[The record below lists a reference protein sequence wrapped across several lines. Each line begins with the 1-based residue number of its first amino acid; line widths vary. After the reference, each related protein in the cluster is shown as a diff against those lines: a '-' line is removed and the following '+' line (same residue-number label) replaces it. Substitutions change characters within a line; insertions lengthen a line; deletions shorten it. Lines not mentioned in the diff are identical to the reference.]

1 MRRGGK
7 FVGTV
12 AMLSVA
18 ACGGQ
23 QGKLEIRSIAT
34 PLAAGQRPVPFRI
47 AEARGQFALGNVA
60 LALEAFRMALR
71 EDPSSVDAMSGVAAC
86 YDRMA
91 RFDLS
96 RRHYEAALAIAPA
109 DPKLLTAFAASLDL
123 QGRSAEAASVRNE
136 VAQRLALA
144 TATPARQTAAVVP
157 MAVRR
162 ADAGTAARRAPEQA
176 PTRAVRPTRLAE
188 RTAPAVTTPAPA
200 RPVRIATAPP
210 PASRPARTAAAAIG
224 RSVTISLPP
233 AQPATAEPPAQSAK
247 IDPPA
252 QLARIDPPARPAAR
266 TEVRAAPPP
275 ARPAVEA
282 MPAEPAIQAAAPVA
296 LPPVV
301 EAPPARLA
309 VANAVTLALRPAVP
323 ATAAP
328 TAPVA
333 APQVTITLPPARPAA
348 AAAPP
353 ATPAVEEP
361 VRMARAE
368 PVAAKETE
376 AAKTGPRIERTSLLE
391 VALITAPEPKW
402 RALTVRRTQRSATV
416 RFVPERHASLSLT
429 GIRILNAARV
439 NRLAARTRSYLVGRG
454 WTPMRIGNAQTVRA
468 RSVILYPPERRR
480 TAQRL
485 SAQFG
490 FVIAQRPGVRQITVL
505 LGRDAV
511 HLPALRESA

>member
-18 ACGGQ
+18 ACGGE
-23 QGKLEIRSIAT
+23 QGKLEIRSMAT

-71 EDPSSVDAMSGVAAC
+71 EDPRSVDAMSGIAAC

-109 DPKLLTAFAASLDL
+109 DPTLLTAFAASLDL

-144 TATPARQTAAVVP
+144 TAAPAPQMVAVAAVT
-157 MAVRR
+157 VRR
-162 ADAGTAARRAPEQA
+162 ADAVAVARRAPEQA
-176 PTRAVRPTRLAE
+176 PARAVTPTKLAE
-188 RTAPAVTTPAPA
+188 RTAAPAVTTPAPA
-200 RPVRIATAPP
+200 RPIRIATAPP
-210 PASRPARTAAAAIG
+210 AASPPPRTAAAAIG
-224 RSVTISLPP
+224 RSVTVALPPAQSATIKPPAQSARIEPP
-233 AQPATAEPPAQSAK
+233 AQPA
-247 IDPPA
+247 
-252 QLARIDPPARPAAR
+252 RIEPPARPAAR
-266 TEVRAAPPP
+266 TAVRAAPPP
-275 ARPAVEA
+275 APPAVETVS
-282 MPAEPAIQAAAPVA
+282 AEPAIQAAARVA
-296 LPPVV
+296 LPPVI
-301 EAPPARLA
+301 EAPLAKPAA
-309 VANAVTLALRPAVP
+309 ANAVTLALRPAVP
-323 ATAAP
+323 PTAASA
-328 TAPVA
+328 APVA
-333 APQVTITLPPARPAA
+333 APQVTITLPPART
-348 AAAPP
+348 AAAP
-353 ATPAVEEP
+353 AKAAVEEP
-361 VRMARAE
+361 AKLARTE
-368 PVAAKETE
+368 PVVAKEAE
-376 AAKTGPRIERTSLLE
+376 GAKSGPRIERTSLLE

-454 WTPMRIGNAQTVRA
+454 WTPMRIGDAPTVRA